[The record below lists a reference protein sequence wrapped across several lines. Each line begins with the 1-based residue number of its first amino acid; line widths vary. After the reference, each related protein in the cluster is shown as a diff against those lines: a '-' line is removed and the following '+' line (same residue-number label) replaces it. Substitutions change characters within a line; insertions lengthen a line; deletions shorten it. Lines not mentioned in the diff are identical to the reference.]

1 MIDKT
6 DEYDMVWISPAYT
19 SRILFYYFYRTIRK
33 LLSLA
38 AARLIPWISLK
49 CVAVSSLKRNIV
61 EQNLHI
67 HRQPPVST
75 FVSAVGSLSLLVSGV
90 SGQGPDGGV
99 TRGAEQVPVV
109 PEHMLHRHPLPGED
123 SAAEQT
129 LLGVTHVLQ
138 KTLLHLNPGY
148 HRLAV
153 LANGFSSG
161 A

>member
-1 MIDKT
+1 MCNRVFFKA
-6 DEYDMVWISPAYT
+6 EYCGAKFTHPSTT
-19 SRILFYYFYRTIRK
+19 SSIYFRIGRGLTQFVGVR
-33 LLSLA
+33 SVNA
-38 AARLIPWISLK
+38 
-49 CVAVSSLKRNIV
+49 
-61 EQNLHI
+61 
-67 HRQPPVST
+67 PP
-75 FVSAVGSLSLLVSGV
+75 L
-90 SGQGPDGGV
+90 GQGPDGGV

-138 KTLLHLNPGY
+138 QALLHLNPGY